1 MQTTS
6 ISLLERIASSGD
18 NDDWQKLLLIY
29 RPFILNVVSGYP
41 ALMSQADDIT
51 QDVMLVLMRE
61 LPVFQR
67 QRTGSFRSW
76 LRQIAVNQLRT
87 AARKSKKF
95 NSGSSNEEGVADLVE
110 QLADPQSIASQK
122 WDEEY
127 ERVVFKRLVE
137 LVRPTVADKMWQA
150 FERYALQDQPAAK
163 VAEELGISLNSVLLA
178 KSRILKQLR
187 TEAKGLLDE

>member
-6 ISLLERIASSGD
+6 VSLLERLAKSPD

-29 RPFILNVVSGYP
+29 RPFIFSIVSGYP
-41 ALMSQADDIT
+41 SLVSQAEDIT
-51 QDVMLVLMRE
+51 QEVMLVLMRE
-61 LPVFQR
+61 LPVFER
-67 QRTGSFRSW
+67 QRTGSFRAW

-87 AARKSKKF
+87 ATRKTKRF
-95 NSGSSNEEGVADLVE
+95 LTTDNLEDGISNQIE
-110 QLADPQSIASQK
+110 QLADPASIASKK

-127 ERVVFKRLVE
+127 ERVVFKRLGE

-150 FERYALQDQPAAK
+150 FEKYALQEQPAAK

-187 TEAKGLLDE
+187 TEAKGLLDD

>member
-6 ISLLERIASSGD
+6 ISLLERLAHSAD

-29 RPFILNVVSGYP
+29 RPFILNIVRGYP
-41 ALMSQADDIT
+41 ALMSQAEDIT
-51 QDVMLVLMRE
+51 QEVMLVLMRE
-61 LPVFQR
+61 LPVFER
-67 QRTGSFRSW
+67 QRTGSFRTW
-76 LRQIAVNQLRT
+76 LRQIAVNQLRI
-87 AARKSKKF
+87 AARRSKKF
-95 NSGSSNEEGVADLVE
+95 ASTGGREDGIADQVE
-110 QLADPQSIASQK
+110 QLADPASIASKK

-127 ERVVFKRLVE
+127 ERVVFQRLVE

-163 VAEELGISLNSVLLA
+163 VAEELSISLNSVLLA

-187 TEAKGLLDE
+187 IEAKGLLDD

>member
-6 ISLLERIASSGD
+6 VSLLERLAKSPG

-29 RPFILNVVSGYP
+29 RPFIFSIVSGYP
-41 ALMSQADDIT
+41 SLVSQAEDVT
-51 QDVMLVLMRE
+51 QEVMLVLMRE
-61 LPVFQR
+61 LPVFER
-67 QRTGSFRSW
+67 QRTGSFRTW
-76 LRQIAVNQLRT
+76 LRQIVVNQLRT
-87 AARKSKKF
+87 AARKLRKF
-95 NSGSSNEEGVADLVE
+95 STAANPDDGVSNQIE
-110 QLADPQSIASQK
+110 QLADPASIASRK

-137 LVRPTVADKMWQA
+137 LVRPTVAEKMWQA
-150 FERYALQDQPAAK
+150 FERYALQDQPPAK
-163 VAEELGISLNSVLLA
+163 VAEELGLSLNSVLLA